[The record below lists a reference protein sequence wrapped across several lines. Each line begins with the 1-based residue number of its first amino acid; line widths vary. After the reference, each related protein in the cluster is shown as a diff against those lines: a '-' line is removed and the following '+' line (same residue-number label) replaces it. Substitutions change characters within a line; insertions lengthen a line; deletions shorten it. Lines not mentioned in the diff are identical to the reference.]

1 MDRYNVSVVVPT
13 YNSGLFLNAFFDS
26 MMYQSIGFE
35 NIQVIFVD
43 DNLTKAVIFPSVEL
57 ANKQR
62 DVLAGLNPEE
72 TFTVKQIVLQDI
84 QQ

>member
-1 MDRYNVSVVVPT
+1 MYVIVKTIENNNFT
-13 YNSGLFLNAFFDS
+13 HFS
-26 MMYQSIGFE
+26 MLASNG
-35 NIQVIFVD
+35 IFVD

-62 DVLAGLNPEE
+62 DVLSGLNPDE